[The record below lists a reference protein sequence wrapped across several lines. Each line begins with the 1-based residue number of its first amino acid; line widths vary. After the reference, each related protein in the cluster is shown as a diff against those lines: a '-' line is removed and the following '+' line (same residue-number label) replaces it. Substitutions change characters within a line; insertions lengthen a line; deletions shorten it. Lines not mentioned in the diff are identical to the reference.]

1 MSIVTSNIW
10 LFIGV
15 NGIDFVLGLFEMLI
29 WRFPL
34 EVYTFR
40 WRTWDW
46 LKVYADFC
54 KILNSLVFLGLFV
67 YWDCIGIL
75 IGSYPF
81 FILCQDLLTFQ
92 WSCMLFSARFDSNA
106 CGFEWLP
113 ILHLKFIVLRL
124 LRLRSFKFCFK
135 QCVKENLLRFSHDP
149 LSLSHNPLG
158 KEKNFPVGI
167 CWFVY
172 IYDQMRPIKSFVSAM
187 SDSWNDNCPIIFICD
202 SSHRS
207 VPNCSKWSFPLVFSL
222 WLLFQYKS
230 TMT

>member
-1 MSIVTSNIW
+1 
-10 LFIGV
+10 
-15 NGIDFVLGLFEMLI
+15 
-29 WRFPL
+29 
-34 EVYTFR
+34 
-40 WRTWDW
+40 

-54 KILNSLVFLGLFV
+54 KILISLVFLGLFV

-75 IGSYPF
+75 IGSYPYGFLF
-81 FILCQDLLTFQ
+81 FIFFTVPRSFDISMKLCAV
-92 WSCMLFSARFDSNA
+92 FSARFW
-106 CGFEWLP
+106 FECVW
-113 ILHLKFIVLRL
+113 IWMVTYLHLKFIVLRL
-124 LRLRSFKFCFK
+124 LRLRSFEFCFK
-135 QCVKENLLRFSHDP
+135 QCVKENLLRFSHDS

-158 KEKNFPVGI
+158 KEKDFPVGI

-222 WLLFQYKS
+222 EYHDLKIVCFFLSFFLIF
-230 TMT
+230 